1 MYIDYFSLAS
11 HPFRITPDPDLF
23 FPGGG
28 RGAVLEALA
37 YAITSGEG
45 IVKVVG
51 EVGSGKTMLC
61 RMLAQRLPASVEIV
75 YLANPSLSPLDILYA
90 IAFELKLPVERS
102 TERLVVMQLLQE
114 YLLKQHAAGHSVVVF
129 VEEAQGMA
137 LETLEEIRLLSNLET
152 HRSKLLQIVLFG
164 QPELDKKLRMRNIRQ
179 LRERITHSF
188 YLGAFAAAETR
199 DYLRFRLHAAGCT
212 RPGVFSDGAERL
224 IARASGGLS
233 RRINILADKALL
245 AAYAEAAFTVK
256 PRHVRAAVRDSEF
269 GGAVLFLRWNMAIG
283 LVILA
288 LGLVGALLR
297 FSDGFPPIWNVSAA
311 APPVS
316 AAAVPPADTLHA
328 AHPASVAMGESLPEE
343 SLFGQR
349 LAAGRQW
356 LSAVTPD
363 SYTIQLVTV
372 FPGSDAVMERFL
384 AQARQ
389 EGLLNDI
396 YACPVSSGED
406 PGKWM
411 VVFKAFP
418 EASAA
423 RVALAE
429 LPPSL
434 CIYQPFV
441 RNILT
446 MRGGTPRLGRAG

>member
-1 MYIDYFSLAS
+1 M
-11 HPFRITPDPDLF
+11 
-23 FPGGG
+23 
-28 RGAVLEALA
+28 
-37 YAITSGEG
+37 
-45 IVKVVG
+45 
-51 EVGSGKTMLC
+51 
-61 RMLAQRLPASVEIV
+61 
-75 YLANPSLSPLDILYA
+75 
-90 IAFELKLPVERS
+90 
-102 TERLVVMQLLQE
+102 
-114 YLLKQHAAGHSVVVF
+114 
-129 VEEAQGMA
+129 
-137 LETLEEIRLLSNLET
+137 
-152 HRSKLLQIVLFG
+152 
-164 QPELDKKLRMRNIRQ
+164 
-179 LRERITHSF
+179 
-188 YLGAFAAAETR
+188 
-199 DYLRFRLHAAGCT
+199 
-212 RPGVFSDGAERL
+212 
-224 IARASGGLS
+224 
-233 RRINILADKALL
+233 L
-245 AAYAEAAFTVK
+245 AAYAEAAFTVQ

-269 GGAVLFLRWNMAIG
+269 GGVVLFLRWNMAIG

-297 FSDGFPPIWNVSAA
+297 FSDGFLPIWNVSAT
-311 APPVS
+311 APPVA

-349 LAAGRQW
+349 LSAGRQW

-363 SYTIQLVTV
+363 FYTIQLVTV

-389 EGLLNDI
+389 EGRLNDI
-396 YACPVSSGED
+396 YVCPVSSGEE

-423 RVALAE
+423 RAALAE

-446 MRGGTPRLGRAG
+446 MRGRTPRLGRAG